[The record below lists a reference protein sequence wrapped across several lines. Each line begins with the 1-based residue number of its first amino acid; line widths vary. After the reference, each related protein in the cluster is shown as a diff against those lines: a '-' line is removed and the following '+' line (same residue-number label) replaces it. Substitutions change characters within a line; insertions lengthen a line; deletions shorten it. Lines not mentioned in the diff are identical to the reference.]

1 MVSLISMPE
10 KNGILKYSVIY
21 ATVAACVGYSTQRRK
36 INLTQAGNQGRL
48 YKMGKLGSLS

>member
-21 ATVAACVGYSTQRRK
+21 TTVAACVGYSGNPEEEDKLNSGRESRK
-36 INLTQAGNQGRL
+36 PVQNG
-48 YKMGKLGSLS
+48 